1 MGRRSWH
8 RTVLIR
14 PGGGCGSTMPAR
26 LSALLPAASLAALL
40 LTTGCTEHG
49 ALPTLP
55 TLGDPD
61 SDWQRIYPAIT
72 GYDLHA
78 AWGMDADDL
87 WVVGERGTILHFDG
101 RTVRPYP
108 SLTTRTLTA
117 IHGSGRDDVWA
128 ISFVDVLHWN
138 GREHGVQPVPASQ
151 STDLTAICCL
161 APDEV
166 YLGGRIWMGP
176 RGPVIW
182 RHDGQ
187 AWHPMLLENVT
198 ASESIRRIWR
208 PGPGYP
214 LLADLGN
221 AVYKLEGDSWQ
232 LLHPSFSTRHVSADL
247 ILATAD
253 DDFFL
258 FSSLFRIQPDGRLD
272 RLCTGTML
280 GYARRIVTTRL
291 TLLGYSDRLSHLD
304 ACLPRWL
311 LDTPFSIGD
320 LIQPELPGLAGR
332 HAFAVGDDAG
342 LLQLTWEADHSLSA
356 RQLLDPDENRRA
368 FELVDTEEILHF
380 LDQDGI
386 LNRRSE
392 MAWQRLD
399 APFAAHET
407 QGLPGGAVAIYN
419 SNSPS
424 RIAVHQADGQWLE
437 LLPFES
443 SSRDFW
449 IDSALRPRLLVRNR
463 DTDLDE
469 LWGLEAMAWT
479 RLSVLVEDLSALYL
493 SSGEL
498 VGFSPDDL
506 YISASIRFEDDPYSR
521 MRLLHFD
528 GDGVRQVLPGIHLEF
543 GRPWVGRHSGRLYV
557 EGSTGSEY
565 FTGYLLDGELT
576 RITDHILYWYK
587 VVEADADQVFCVTPN
602 RLYQLGATGWDEL
615 ATPDQ
620 NSFQDLWAHPEQ
632 GLFLLND
639 REIFHRDLPGGIR

>member
-1 MGRRSWH
+1 MGWRSWQ
-8 RTVLIR
+8 RCRQNR
-14 PGGGCGSTMPAR
+14 PGGGGRAR
-26 LSALLPAASLAALL
+26 AQRWGLLATSLATL

-55 TLGDPD
+55 ALVEGDG
-61 SDWQRIYPAIT
+61 DWQRIYPAIT

-87 WVVGERGTILHFDG
+87 WVVGEQGTILHFDG
-101 RTVRPYP
+101 QTVQPYP
-108 SLTTRTLTA
+108 TLTSRTLGA
-117 IHGSGRDDVWA
+117 IHGSARDDVWA
-128 ISFVDVLHWN
+128 ISYQDVLHWN
-138 GREHGVQPVPASQ
+138 GRQWRQVQPVPASQ

-166 YLGGRIWMGP
+166 YVGGRIWQQS

-187 AWHPMLLENVT
+187 TWQPMLLENVT

-221 AVYKLEGDSWQ
+221 AIYELEGDSWQ
-232 LLHPSFSTRHVSADL
+232 LLHPSFSTRQVSADL
-247 ILATAD
+247 ILAPAAD
-253 DDFFL
+253 DPFL
-258 FSSLFRIQPDGRLD
+258 TCSLFQIQPDGRLD
-272 RLCTGTML
+272 RLCTGAML
-280 GYARRIVTTRL
+280 GSARRIVTTRL
-291 TLLGYSDRLSHLD
+291 TLIGYSDRLSHLD

-311 LDTPFSIGD
+311 LDTTFSIRD

-332 HAFAVGDDAG
+332 HAFAVGDAAG

-368 FELVDTEEILHF
+368 SELVDTEEILHF

-386 LNRRSE
+386 LYRRFE

-399 APFAAHET
+399 APFAAHRT

-419 SNSPS
+419 SHSPS
-424 RIAVHQADGQWLE
+424 RIAVQQADGQWLE
-437 LLPFES
+437 LPPFES
-443 SSRDFW
+443 GSRDFW
-449 IDSALRPRLLVRNR
+449 IDSALRPRLLVHNR
-463 DTDLDE
+463 DTDLHE

-528 GDGVRQVLPGIHLEF
+528 GDGVRQVLPGIQLEL
-543 GRPWVGRHSGRLYV
+543 GRLWVGRHSGRLYV
-557 EGSTGSEY
+557 TGSTGSEY

-576 RITDHILYWYK
+576 RIDDHILYWNR
-587 VVEADADQVFCVTPN
+587 VVEADAERVFCVTPN

-615 ATPDQ
+615 ATPEQ
-620 NSFQDLWAHPEQ
+620 NYFRDLWAHPEQ
-632 GLFLLND
+632 GLFLLNG